1 MITPHALK
9 LEELNLKI
17 NKANK
22 IVAVLNEFLTD
33 LEFDQERIEP
43 IECRRRDGFIPY
55 SHNKG
60 GLQAISYIDQVHAEV
75 EKTGFINTDKTLDKY
90 YENDLKSFLEDNKLN
105 ELTEEDYES
114 FDDYRS
120 SGNDTVMF
128 SAQLVL
134 NDDNNLTIFLDV
146 SAKDSPYHRQY
157 DDRLEFKVN
166 FKTVKSLQKQLAD
179 ILLDENVLTFKANI
193 SEAW

>member
-9 LEELNLKI
+9 LEELDLKI

-33 LEFDQERIEP
+33 LEFDQERIES

-60 GLQAISYIDQVHAEV
+60 GLQASSYIDQIRAEI
-75 EKTGFINTDKTLDKY
+75 EKTGFKNTDKTLDKY
-90 YENDLKSFLEDNKLN
+90 YENDLKSYLTDNNLT
-105 ELTEEDYES
+105 ELTEDHYES
-114 FDDYRS
+114 FDEYRS
-120 SGNDTVMF
+120 SGEDTVLF

-166 FKTVKSLQKQLAD
+166 FKTVKDLENQLAE
-179 ILLDENVLTFKANI
+179 ILLDENVLTFKANV